1 MESFSSDINVSALGE
16 VVETTRIGED
26 LVYTSERSLR
36 NLWQE
41 YRIYED
47 RLELKS
53 WLLFRTLV
61 IPLADILS
69 IEVRPRFVML
79 DLHRGKSL
87 AYALA
92 MKIDLSDLYKHVAI
106 HRKSGLMKHI
116 RITPNNP
123 AEFVEICK
131 TIMGK

>member
-1 MESFSSDINVSALGE
+1 MTRFGNDLLHVSK
-16 VVETTRIGED
+16 
-26 LVYTSERSLR
+26 RSLR

-41 YRIYED
+41 YRIYKD

-53 WLLFRTLV
+53 WLLFRTF
-61 IPLADILS
+61 IIHSADILN
-69 IEVRPRFVML
+69 IEVRPRFVMF
-79 DLHRGKSL
+79 DLMRGKSL

-92 MKIDLSDLYKHVAI
+92 MKIDLSDLYTHVAI
-106 HRKSGLMKHI
+106 HRKSGLLKHI

-131 TIMGK
+131 AIMGK

>member
-1 MESFSSDINVSALGE
+1 MK
-16 VVETTRIGED
+16 TTRFGDD
-26 LVYTSERSLR
+26 LLHVSKRSLR

-41 YRIYED
+41 YRIYKD

-53 WLLFRTLV
+53 WLLFRTLT
-61 IPLADILS
+61 IHSADILNV
-69 IEVRPRFVML
+69 EVRPRFVMY
-79 DLHRGKSL
+79 DLMRGKSL

-92 MKIDLSDLYKHVAI
+92 MKIDFSDFCTHVAI
-106 HRKSGLMKHI
+106 HRKSGLIKHI

-123 AEFVEICK
+123 AEFVEIYK